1 MATYQSSYTGAEIDA
16 AVGAVPNKQD
26 TLVSG
31 TNIKT
36 INNQSILGSGNIYI
50 SSGGDNYI
58 AMTATWDANDEYLE
72 SFAFDDASA
81 AYTIYNANGA
91 NTIFGIETGT
101 MDGNTFVSDDFYYYA
116 QVDQE
121 NAGAQQYFFF
131 EFWDNTDKYKV
142 TIQVNESTLSV
153 NTYSHESFAIGDY
166 LPLTGGTLT
175 GALTVS
181 DDITTTGEITLNNG
195 KYIKAKDSGGT
206 DRNIISVS
214 SADNLTLGYGL
225 ATVGQVNV
233 YGTSFMVRTNGTAT
247 SNTALTIDSSK
258 NAEFT
263 GYIKAVGDIYL
274 SPSTS
279 TTNTDSKKLYFRTS
293 HFADSTNN
301 VGPYVQAIT
310 HSSTYGRK
318 RLSVF
323 QVNAASYTGTYSE
336 VFTILP
342 NGNVGIG
349 TTSPTTALGVT
360 GDVAISGGLSLG
372 GQAVVRVFSGS
383 SAPSSGTGSD
393 GDIYI
398 QTS

>member
-1 MATYQSSYTGAEIDA
+1 MATYQSTHTGAEIDT
-16 AVGAVPNKQD
+16 AVDA
-26 TLVSG
+26 VSG
-31 TNIKT
+31 KAEKSEMSVVAGTGADADKT
-36 INNQSILGSGNIYI
+36 TITLKSGTSATVLTTHQDI
-50 SSGGDNYI
+50 SGKAD
-58 AMTATWDANDEYLE
+58 T
-72 SFAFDDASA
+72 SA
-81 AYTIYNANGA
+81 LA
-91 NTIFGIETGT
+91 
-101 MDGNTFVSDDFYYYA
+101 
-116 QVDQE
+116 
-121 NAGAQQYFFF
+121 
-131 EFWDNTDKYKV
+131 
-142 TIQVNESTLSV
+142 
-153 NTYSHESFAIGDY
+153 DY

-175 GALTVS
+175 GALTVA
-181 DDITTTGEITLNNG
+181 DDITTTGEITLNNSHH
-195 KYIKAKDSGGT
+195 IKAKDSGGT

-214 SADNLTLGYGL
+214 SSDNMTLGHGL

-233 YGTSFMVRTNGTAT
+233 YGTSFMVRTNGTTA
-247 SNTALTIDSSK
+247 SDTALLIDSSH
-258 NAEFT
+258 NSEFS
-263 GYIKAVGDIYL
+263 GYIKAIGDIYMG
-274 SPSTS
+274 PATA
-279 TTNTDSKKLYFRTS
+279 TTNTDSKKIYFRTS
-293 HFADSTNN
+293 HFADTTNN

-372 GQAVVRVFSGS
+372 GQAVVKVFSGS
-383 SAPSSGTGSD
+383 SAPSSITGSD